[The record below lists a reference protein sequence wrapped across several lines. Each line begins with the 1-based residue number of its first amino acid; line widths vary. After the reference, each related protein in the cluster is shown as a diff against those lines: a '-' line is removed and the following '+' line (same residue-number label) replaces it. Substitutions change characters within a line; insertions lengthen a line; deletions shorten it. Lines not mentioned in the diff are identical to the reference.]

1 MNIWTQRP
9 MPLLGDLGHRSLRM
23 KTLQKDLVSQRVLY
37 MYTCQVVKSAVQGV
51 KVAVPITRMLYLEAG
66 QNGHYYVL
74 SKTFYI
80 LLAYIL

>member
-1 MNIWTQRP
+1 
-9 MPLLGDLGHRSLRM
+9 
-23 KTLQKDLVSQRVLY
+23 
-37 MYTCQVVKSAVQGV
+37 MYICQVVKSAVQGV
-51 KVAVPITRMLYLEAG
+51 KVAVPITGMLYLEAG